1 MNENEVRQAIAKTA
15 DAIGYTEAEALA
27 RFEDICSKNN
37 VNVSEEP
44 MLALNLW
51 KEFYNNALRA
61 QKNTTTA
68 NTSGSSGGW
77 YKTAFGYFV
86 SVDDARDMLAMQ
98 NERIVADYR
107 RDRDGTYNLGQVA
120 VFTPTDDGKY
130 EARMVREGEELMKVM
145 VSLPAN
151 NVDMEDGT
159 FVVPLDTN
167 DAEWNKARYG
177 KPLPASEWR
186 RSAVFI
192 GEVEGNMGKYYFNYK
207 GPSCK
212 EFNPK
217 TFEWVHFECII
228 NSSDDTKIHGGKA
241 HTLGSLAYNSE
252 LADDDSRKKDMSS
265 VDMRESLME
274 YSGDNF
280 FAVVDLELAHNEL
293 QNKTNY
299 NDRYIFTDGQVT
311 TVNMNPTK
319 NGNRLFHMS
328 DYNLENVADFSWD
341 DSITCWTPPHI
352 EIDFGTG
359 SNVVVVGRT
368 SQGTDED
375 GNLRPISINVT
386 GILVTKARGG
396 SPEEIT
402 HIDENDD
409 DFDDDWMPV

>member
-86 SVDDARDMLAMQ
+86 SVDEARDMLAMQ

-228 NSSDDTKIHGGKA
+228 NSSDGTKIHGGKA
-241 HTLGSLAYNSE
+241 HTLGSLVYNSE
-252 LADDDSRKKDMSS
+252 LADDDSRKKVM
-265 VDMRESLME
+265 
-274 YSGDNF
+274 
-280 FAVVDLELAHNEL
+280 
-293 QNKTNY
+293 T
-299 NDRYIFTDGQVT
+299 
-311 TVNMNPTK
+311 
-319 NGNRLFHMS
+319 
-328 DYNLENVADFSWD
+328 
-341 DSITCWTPPHI
+341 
-352 EIDFGTG
+352 
-359 SNVVVVGRT
+359 
-368 SQGTDED
+368 
-375 GNLRPISINVT
+375 
-386 GILVTKARGG
+386 
-396 SPEEIT
+396 
-402 HIDENDD
+402 
-409 DFDDDWMPV
+409 

>member
-1 MNENEVRQAIAKTA
+1 
-15 DAIGYTEAEALA
+15 
-27 RFEDICSKNN
+27 
-37 VNVSEEP
+37 
-44 MLALNLW
+44 
-51 KEFYNNALRA
+51 
-61 QKNTTTA
+61 
-68 NTSGSSGGW
+68 
-77 YKTAFGYFV
+77 
-86 SVDDARDMLAMQ
+86 
-98 NERIVADYR
+98 
-107 RDRDGTYNLGQVA
+107 
-120 VFTPTDDGKY
+120 
-130 EARMVREGEELMKVM
+130 
-145 VSLPAN
+145 
-151 NVDMEDGT
+151 
-159 FVVPLDTN
+159 
-167 DAEWNKARYG
+167 
-177 KPLPASEWR
+177 
-186 RSAVFI
+186 
-192 GEVEGNMGKYYFNYK
+192 
-207 GPSCK
+207 
-212 EFNPK
+212 
-217 TFEWVHFECII
+217 
-228 NSSDDTKIHGGKA
+228 
-241 HTLGSLAYNSE
+241 
-252 LADDDSRKKDMSS
+252 
-265 VDMRESLME
+265 MRESLME